1 MFHAKKPSLIRRSI
15 EQPVFLNKYEI
26 NSPQMSKKPN
36 TKPPPEVKILS
47 LTAGD
52 KLDVYI
58 GSSKV
63 GGYSRTASGSTS
75 FRYDP
80 EWVTFKEAFSISLS
94 MPLSDRVWSGKNVTS
109 YFDGLLPD
117 DRTIRETIA
126 AREHAHSSGIFDLLA
141 VIGRDCVGALQ
152 FVPEGDGPGDPR
164 KMDYKLVTDD
174 EIAQRIAS
182 LGKAPLGISGS
193 DDFRISIAGVQEKT
207 AFLKT
212 DGQWQL
218 PLGSTPTS
226 HIFKPAMREGP
237 EGADFSDTPW
247 NEWFCLT
254 LCRALG
260 LESAKAEVLMFDG
273 KPVIVVERFDRAWRD
288 GVLYRLPQED
298 MCQALGVPPAL
309 KYQSE
314 GGPGIVDILDLL
326 NGAITPYEDRLNF
339 MKAQIVFWLLA
350 AIDGHAK
357 NFSLFLTPGGYKLA
371 PLYDVIS
378 ASPYPELSDHKIK
391 LAMSVGNK
399 RNYRLKQIQL
409 RHFYQ
414 TGQKAGLRKQAIN
427 GIFSDLAGQVDKA
440 ISEAAILAADAGMP
454 KSTSEPILAGLRKR
468 ARMLE

>member
-1 MFHAKKPSLIRRSI
+1 MTQKSGI
-15 EQPVFLNKYEI
+15 
-26 NSPQMSKKPN
+26 
-36 TKPPPEVKILS
+36 KPPPSIKIIS
-47 LTAGD
+47 ITVSYED
-52 KLDVYI
+52 RLDVYI

-63 GGYSRTASGSTS
+63 GSYSRTASGSTS
-75 FRYDP
+75 FRYDS
-80 EWVTFKEAFSISLS
+80 EWLTSERAFPISLS
-94 MPLSDRVWSGKNVTS
+94 MTLSDRVWSGKNVTS

-117 DRTIRETIA
+117 DRAIREKIA
-126 AREHAHSSGIFDLLA
+126 AREHADGSSIFDLLA

-152 FVPEGDGPGDPR
+152 FVPEGDDPGDPR
-164 KMDYKLVTDD
+164 KMDYRSVTDV
-174 EIAQRIAS
+174 EIAKQIAS
-182 LGKAPLGISGS
+182 LGKAPLGVSAK

-207 AFLKT
+207 AFLNI

-218 PLGSTPTS
+218 PVGSTPTS

-237 EGADFSDTPW
+237 DGADFSDTPW
-247 NEWFCLT
+247 NEWLCLT

-260 LESAKAEVLMFDG
+260 LEAAKAEVLIFGD
-273 KPVIVVERFDRAWRD
+273 KPVIVVERFDRTWRD

-298 MCQALGVPPAL
+298 MCQALGVPPAK

-314 GGPGIVDILDLL
+314 GGPGIVKILELL
-326 NGAITPYEDRLNF
+326 NGAITPYEDRLAF

-357 NFSLFLTPGGYKLA
+357 NFSIFLTPGGYKLA

-399 RNYRLKQIQL
+399 RYYRLKQIQL

-414 TGQKAGLRKQAIN
+414 TGQEAGLRKQEID
-427 GIFSDLAGQVDKA
+427 GIFSNLAAQVDNAIAKA
-440 ISEAAILAADAGMP
+440 AAMAADAGMP
-454 KSTSEPILAGLRKR
+454 ESTSEPILAGLGKR
-468 ARMLE
+468 ARLLSPP